1 MLINWFLLF
10 EERGELAR
18 ILIVSH
24 YARSLLNF
32 RSELIQ
38 TLAKLGHE
46 VIALGPE
53 PGFEEELKALG
64 ACYVQIPLART
75 GLNPFQDFRTFF
87 RLLVEMRKR
96 EPDIVFSY
104 AVKPVI
110 YGSLAARAAGIPGVY
125 SMITGVGSVF
135 LEESGLYNLLAR
147 LVKLLYKAALRSNHV
162 VFFQN
167 PDDLSLF
174 REAGLLPAKCR
185 AVLINGSGVDVE
197 RFSYVEPR
205 VKPLSFLLIARLIWH
220 KGIREYVEA
229 ARFLKSRYPEVSFK
243 LLGPLD
249 TNPSAIEKK
258 EVEAWVNEGTIEYLG
273 ETDDVRPYL
282 AACSVYVLPSYREGT
297 PRSVLEAMA
306 VGRPVI
312 TTNVPGC
319 RETVEEG
326 VNGFL
331 VPAKDSVALADA
343 MEKFILNPEMILE
356 MGRKSREIAVQK
368 YNVHKVNQVILEA
381 MGLI

>member
-1 MLINWFLLF
+1 M
-10 EERGELAR
+10 AR

-104 AVKPVI
+104 AIKPVI
-110 YGSLAARAAGIPGVY
+110 YASLAAWLTRVPAVY
-125 SMITGVGSVF
+125 SMITGLGSVF
-135 LEESGLYNLLAR
+135 VGEGGRYIFLER
-147 LVKLLYKAALRSNHV
+147 LVKLLYRSALRANRV

-167 PDDLSLF
+167 PDDLLLF
-174 REAGLLPAKCR
+174 KEKCFLPSDSK
-185 AVLINGSGVDVE
+185 AVLVNGSGVNVE
-197 RFSYVEPR
+197 RFSYVEPP

-229 ARFLKSRYPEVSFK
+229 ARLLKSRYPEVSFK

-258 EVEAWVNEGTIEYLG
+258 EVEAWVAEGVIEYLE

-306 VGRPVI
+306 LGRPVI
-312 TTNVPGC
+312 TTDVPGC

-343 MEKFILNPEMILE
+343 MEKFILNPEMIVE
-356 MGRKSREIAVQK
+356 MGRKSREIAVKK
-368 YNVHKVNQVILEA
+368 YDVHKVNKVILEA

>member
-1 MLINWFLLF
+1 
-10 EERGELAR
+10 LAR

-104 AVKPVI
+104 AIKPVI
-110 YGSLAARAAGIPGVY
+110 YASLAAWLTRVPAVY
-125 SMITGVGSVF
+125 SMITGLGSVF
-135 LEESGLYNLLAR
+135 VGEGGRYIFLER
-147 LVKLLYKAALRSNHV
+147 LVKLLYRAALRANRV

-167 PDDLSLF
+167 PDDLLLF
-174 REAGLLPAKCR
+174 KEKCLLPSDSK
-185 AVLINGSGVDVE
+185 AVLVNGSGVNVE
-197 RFSYVEPR
+197 RFSYVEPP
-205 VKPLSFLLIARLIWH
+205 VKLLSFLLIARLIWH

-229 ARFLKSRYPEVSFK
+229 ARLLKSRYPEVSFK
-243 LLGPLD
+243 MLGPLD

-258 EVEAWVNEGTIEYLG
+258 EVEAWVAEGVIEYLE

-306 VGRPVI
+306 LGRPVI
-312 TTNVPGC
+312 TTDVPGC

-343 MEKFILNPEMILE
+343 MEKFILNPEMIVE
-356 MGRKSREIAVQK
+356 MGRKSREIAVKK
-368 YNVHKVNQVILEA
+368 YDVHKVNKVILEA

>member
-104 AVKPVI
+104 AIKPVI
-110 YGSLAARAAGIPGVY
+110 YASLAAWLTRVPAVY
-125 SMITGVGSVF
+125 SMITGLGSVF
-135 LEESGLYNLLAR
+135 VGEGGRYIFLER
-147 LVKLLYKAALRSNHV
+147 LVKLLYRAALRANRV

-167 PDDLSLF
+167 PDDLLLF
-174 REAGLLPAKCR
+174 KEKCLLPSDSK
-185 AVLINGSGVDVE
+185 AVLVNGSGVNVE
-197 RFSYVEPR
+197 RFSYVEPP
-205 VKPLSFLLIARLIWH
+205 VKLLSFLLIARLIWH

-229 ARFLKSRYPEVSFK
+229 ARLLKSRYPEVSFK
-243 LLGPLD
+243 MLGPLD

-258 EVEAWVNEGTIEYLG
+258 EVEAWVAEGVIEYLE

-306 VGRPVI
+306 LGRPVI
-312 TTNVPGC
+312 TTDVPGC

-343 MEKFILNPEMILE
+343 MEKFILNPEMIVE
-356 MGRKSREIAVQK
+356 MGRKSREIAVKK
-368 YNVHKVNQVILEA
+368 YDVHKVNKVILEA